1 MYNIL
6 IEWTAFSMEMELSI
20 DNSYGVLRNGS
31 WDGVRGQLQR
41 GVHLFTI
48 ILIFTMNLVI

>member
-1 MYNIL
+1 
-6 IEWTAFSMEMELSI
+6 MEMELSI

-48 ILIFTMNLVI
+48 ILIFKMNHVIST